1 MNKFLMIIF
10 VLSTILVACGK
21 EKTEVAAE
29 TDVSDDV
36 SADGVCSLCQDA
48 TSVQD
53 PGAVTPSADA
63 ANAD

>member
-21 EKTEVAAE
+21 EKTEAVTE
-29 TDVSDDV
+29 TEVSADV
-36 SADGVCSLCQDA
+36 SADGVCNLCQDV

-63 ANAD
+63 TSAD